1 MIPLEKGRDRGT
13 ERTDLA
19 QSIVL
24 GRGQLPI
31 WSNPEQGR
39 ACVVEGKSS
48 WEGRGVQRPS
58 PGPVLHPP
66 GKPCSHITP
75 PGPVTP
81 PLAIPFDVF

>member
-19 QSIVL
+19 QSIIL

-31 WSNPEQGR
+31 WSNLEQGR
-39 ACVVEGKSS
+39 DCVVKGKSS

-58 PGPVLHPP
+58 PRPVLRPL
-66 GKPCSHITP
+66 GKP
-75 PGPVTP
+75 
-81 PLAIPFDVF
+81 

>member
-31 WSNPEQGR
+31 WSNLEQGR
-39 ACVVEGKSS
+39 DCVVEGKSS
-48 WEGRGVQRPS
+48 WEGRGCRDRPPS
-58 PGPVLHPP
+58 QCCVH
-66 GKPCSHITP
+66 
-75 PGPVTP
+75 
-81 PLAIPFDVF
+81 